1 MTANILANA
10 KIKSLLSVETLIK
23 ADAAHADQIEG
34 AVPHA
39 LDHDGTVVE
48 CLSVP
53 ACSSPP
59 IVKDGV
65 VENLPDA
72 EDGVLYLVPA
82 VVFSNVHNR
91 SDVIQYDNA
100 TNIKNIPPLRGVAYQ
115 TSFITK

>member
-10 KIKSLLSVETLIK
+10 KIIPLLSVETLIK

-34 AVPHA
+34 ATPHA
-39 LDHDGTVVE
+39 LDHDGTAVD
-48 CLSVP
+48 CLAVP

-65 VENLPDA
+65 VEGLPDA

-82 VVFSNVHNR
+82 VVFSSVKDR
-91 SDVIQYDNA
+91 TDVIQYDNT
-100 TNIKNIPPLRGVAYQ
+100 TNVKNVPPLRGVAYQ